1 VSENPYAP
9 PKSVV
14 ADPAT
19 VEGAPI
25 AASTL
30 LYSSGQVA
38 VAAFLGAVPAA
49 AWLIAANYRAIG
61 RPRAARKTW
70 WWGAAGTLVGSSL
83 GFLLPEKFPHSFLP
97 LAVTFG
103 FQGLARQLFATV
115 LDAHERTGGA
125 FHSWW
130 RVIGIG
136 LLGML
141 LVFAL
146 ISIGVLAQIFVAGG
160 ARN

>member
-1 VSENPYAP
+1 MSENPYAP

-49 AWLIAANYRAIG
+49 AWLI
-61 RPRAARKTW
+61 
-70 WWGAAGTLVGSSL
+70 
-83 GFLLPEKFPHSFLP
+83 
-97 LAVTFG
+97 
-103 FQGLARQLFATV
+103 V

-136 LLGML
+136 LLGLL
-141 LVFAL
+141 LVFGL
-146 ISIGVLAQIFVAGG
+146 ISIGVLAQILIAGG
-160 ARN
+160 ERG